1 MTFDVLTHLNWR
13 DVLIVIVALLAVYVL
28 VVFLRMRLIKHE
40 KEVGSAAAQSAVAAY
55 AAAREPEP
63 EPEPRAER
71 RATPEFPWN
80 EPPPEVPGQQ
90 VNERLDR
97 EVMHLRSE
105 VMHLRG
111 EVGRLRG
118 ELSDARDEFRRELT
132 QDRSVQNVAPIYSEA
147 MEMAMQGH
155 DALTISEHCG
165 VARAEAELVVALVRS
180 RS

>member
-63 EPEPRAER
+63 EPRAER
-71 RATPEFPWN
+71 RAAPEFPWN

-132 QDRSVQNVAPIYSEA
+132 QDRSVQNVAPFYSEA

>member
-55 AAAREPEP
+55 AAAREP

>member
-63 EPEPRAER
+63 EPRAER
-71 RATPEFPWN
+71 RAAPEFPWN

>member
-1 MTFDVLTHLNWR
+1 MNFDVLTHFNWR
-13 DVLIVIVALLAVYVL
+13 DVLIVIVALLSIYVL

-55 AAAREPEP
+55 AAARDPTFSTD
-63 EPEPRAER
+63 R
-71 RATPEFPWN
+71 RPAPEFAWN
-80 EPPPEVPGQQ
+80 EPPPETPNQQ
-90 VNERLDR
+90 VTERLER

-118 ELSDARDEFRRELT
+118 ELSEARDEFRRELT
-132 QDRSVQNVAPIYSEA
+132 QDRSVQNVAPVYSEA

-155 DALTISEHCG
+155 DAQTISEHCG

-180 RS
+180 R